1 MLKKFPL
8 IKTLHNSVPFL
19 SFSQVIFTNHE
30 SLELQRDDTIDT
42 DRKFLTELNDVG
54 YLNENEFNSQQ
65 MCAKQIVFIIHFH
78 YFVFVCRTHQFSDIH
93 TFVDL
98 SIISY
103 RFDQFTVLSRGSV
116 TITELP
122 AQA

>member
-19 SFSQVIFTNHE
+19 SFLSSHIHE
-30 SLELQRDDTIDT
+30 WLELQRDDTIDT

-65 MCAKQIVFIIHFH
+65 TCAKQIVFIIHFH

-122 AQA
+122 ALA